1 MDGRRIRPLFLPPH
15 PRRNRYTPVVRRNSL
30 PSVSAVSVSTAKT
43 PDPLLPSSSQ
53 NRTPFAGLRFCKERW
68 VLRKLAPFRFP
79 GFRKCCA
86 LCLRIPG
93 NECYPRFRVRRATV
107 RVAPSYRL
115 SCSFLPS
122 ARCMHLAPPPGK
134 AGSCFPF
141 GGSGRRPIG
150 GKSGSGDRKGR
161 PYSVAAA
168 YLREGQAPPLQFCF
182 RPSPARGN
190 PRRRSPR

>member
-30 PSVSAVSVSTAKT
+30 PSVSAVSVSAAKT

-53 NRTPFAGLRFCKERW
+53 NRTRFAGLRFCKERW

-150 GKSGSGDRKGR
+150 GKSGVGR
-161 PYSVAAA
+161 PQGS
-168 YLREGQAPPLQFCF
+168 PLQCGCSLDAGGAS
-182 RPSPARGN
+182 PSPTVLFQTFSG
-190 PRRRSPR
+190 SG